1 MLNLIEEFALIRD
14 YRYVR
19 LDGDDKIEDRKAN
32 IRAFNT
38 DPDLFLFLI
47 TTRAGGL
54 GLNLTSADTVII
66 FDSDYNPQVDL
77 QAMDRCHRIG
87 QTKPVMVYRFV
98 SKGTVDEKIHQMA
111 TGKRKLE
118 KVVIK
123 KGRLW

>member
-1 MLNLIEEFALIRD
+1 MRN

-19 LDGDDKIEDRKAN
+19 LDGNDKIEDRKTN

-38 DPDLFLFLI
+38 DPGIFLFLI

-87 QTKPVMVYRFV
+87 QEKPVMVYRFV
-98 SKGTVDEKIHQMA
+98 SKGTVDEKILNTA
-111 TGKRKLE
+111 SGKRKLE

-123 KGRLW
+123 KG

>member
-1 MLNLIEEFALIRD
+1 MLNIIEEFALIRN

-19 LDGDDKIEDRKAN
+19 LDGNDKIETRKAN

-38 DPDLFLFLI
+38 EKDIFLFLI

-87 QTKPVMVYRFV
+87 QTKTVMVYRFV
-98 SKGTVDEKIHQMA
+98 SKGTVDEKILEMA

-123 KGRLW
+123 KGIL